1 MCVLETGVALI
12 KDNPLSQIRC
22 RGLPCVA
29 SITVGSSDR
38 KRTLHFHY
46 CPKFC
51 QEPYS
56 QNCGVS
62 EIFPY

>member
-12 KDNPLSQIRC
+12 KDKILHNPLSQIRC
-22 RGLPCVA
+22 KSLPCVA
-29 SITVGSSDR
+29 NITVGSSDV

-46 CPKFC
+46 CPEFC

-56 QNCGVS
+56 P
-62 EIFPY
+62 ELWRL